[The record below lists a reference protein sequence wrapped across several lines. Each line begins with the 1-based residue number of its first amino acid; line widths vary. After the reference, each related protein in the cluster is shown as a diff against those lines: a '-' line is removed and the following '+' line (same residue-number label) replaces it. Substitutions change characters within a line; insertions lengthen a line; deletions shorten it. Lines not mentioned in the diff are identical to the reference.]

1 MPKATTPKRIT
12 TQPVTPNNPRLS
24 IEENLSRL
32 HQTIRRCSKCFPRGG
47 NCPVPG
53 TGQAKKGGLF
63 LIGQAP
69 GVREPA
75 AQKNFAW
82 TAGKRLFQWFL
93 SLGMTE
99 EKIRQYAYITAV
111 TKCYPGKAPHGKGDR
126 RPNPEEVA
134 HCAPYLDEALSL
146 LSPSVV
152 VLIGGLAI
160 ERILGPHKFSEV
172 IGKNSIKS
180 FLAVLLG
187 LFLFHILR
195 AQVLGLTFRAIRKNW
210 NIALQLIK
218 KAFDSKGCSIIAVI
232 GSIPK
237 RFPVSFPVPWIK

>member
-1 MPKATTPKRIT
+1 M
-12 TQPVTPNNPRLS
+12 
-24 IEENLSRL
+24 
-32 HQTIRRCSKCFPRGG
+32 
-47 NCPVPG
+47 
-53 TGQAKKGGLF
+53 
-63 LIGQAP
+63 IGQAP

-146 LSPSVV
+146 LNPSVV

-172 IGKNSIKS
+172 IGKEFHK
-180 FLAVLLG
+180 VLPGGPAWVIPIPHPSGASPWPHLPG
-187 LFLFHILR
+187 NKEKLE
-195 AQVLGLTFRAIRKNW
+195 Q
-210 NIALQLIK
+210 ALQLIK
-218 KAFDSKGCSIIAVI
+218 KRLRQQGLLE
-232 GSIPK
+232 
-237 RFPVSFPVPWIK
+237 SFL